1 MVSLVMKAF
10 QLHGQSG
17 PDSLRLVEIPD
28 PRPGPGQVLIQVRA
42 NSLNYRDL
50 MIADGRYG
58 KINLPL
64 IPLSDGAGEIV
75 GVGPGVTRWQAGDRV
90 AGTFFQGWSSGTYRR
105 EILGSA
111 LGGARGGLLAE
122 FVVLSEDGVV
132 GIPPQLSFAEAATLP
147 CAGVTAWHALVERG
161 RVGAHETVLLLGTG
175 GVSLFALQIAR
186 LHGARTI
193 ITSGSDEKLARA
205 RALGADATINYRT
218 TPDWDEEVFRLTHQQ
233 GVDHVVEV
241 GGTGTFPKSLRAL
254 AANGQVHVVG
264 GVSGFTSDV
273 PLREILGRL
282 ATINGIFVGS
292 REMFEAFNRGIIQN
306 GLKPVIDRI
315 FPFADA
321 PAAYRHLQSGA
332 HFGKVVI
339 RAGD

>member
-1 MVSLVMKAF
+1 MKAF

-17 PDSLRLVEIPD
+17 PESLRLVEIPE
-28 PRPGPGQVLIQVRA
+28 PRPGPGQVLIRVRA

-64 IPLSDGAGEIV
+64 VPLSDGAGEIV
-75 GVGPGVTRWQAGDRV
+75 GVGPGVARWQTGDRV

-105 EILGSA
+105 EILGTA
-111 LGGARGGLLAE
+111 LGGALGGMLAE
-122 FVVLSEDGVV
+122 FVVLSEAGVV
-132 GIPPQLSFAEAATLP
+132 AIPAQLSFAEAATLP
-147 CAGVTAWHALVERG
+147 CAGVTAWHALVARG

-193 ITSGSDEKLARA
+193 ITSGSDEKLVRA
-205 RALGADATINYRT
+205 RALGADATINYQT
-218 TPDWDEEVFRLTHQQ
+218 TPDWDEEVFRLTQKQ

-241 GGTGTFPKSLRAL
+241 GGTGTFPKSLRSL
-254 AANGQVHVVG
+254 AANSQVHVVG
-264 GVSGFTSDV
+264 GVSGFTSDI

-292 REMFEAFNRGIIQN
+292 REMFEGFNRAIIQN
-306 GLKPVIDRI
+306 GLKPVIDRV
-315 FPFADA
+315 FPFEDA
-321 PAAYRHLQSGA
+321 PAAYRHLQSGN
-332 HFGKVVI
+332 HFGKVVVSS
-339 RAGD
+339 GD